1 MAFKLRPYQQRAVN
15 DCLDFIYNKN
25 VKSGIVVA
33 PTGAGKS
40 LIVANLA
47 KELKQPVLCL
57 QPSKELLEQNYAKY
71 TSYGL
76 EASVFS
82 ASLGKKEI
90 GDVIFAT
97 PKSVANS
104 IKLFSHIKYI
114 IIDECHLGTK
124 KGGIIHST
132 VEALKPKKVIGL
144 TATPIYL
151 QTIMEGSILKMM
163 NRSQSSFMRNI
174 IHVTQIK
181 ELTDNGYWSDL
192 LYENRYVDTSMLKMN
207 SSGAEFSTES
217 MERMYINNNTR
228 ENLLTEI
235 QQLKKE
241 GRKSIL
247 VFVPSVE
254 EANSLARIVPDSESA
269 SAETKKK
276 ERERIVSEFKAGKVK
291 VLFNCNLFA
300 VGFDHP
306 ELDAIITTR
315 PTASLAVYYQQ
326 VGRGCRIADGK
337 KNCKIVDL
345 AGNSYRFGKV
355 EELNFDDIDGHGW
368 GMFAGDRLI
377 SSIIMSDGFDITKTD
392 IRNKLRESLTT
403 TNPILV
409 KGKIRF
415 TFGKYKG
422 MKIADVYTKDAN
434 YLYWMASDKFETYTH
449 TAKKLKKDISE
460 YLKNVNLV
468 NHVKKNQ
475 N

>member
-1 MAFKLRPYQQRAVN
+1 MAFKLRAYQTEAIN
-15 DCLDFIYNKN
+15 DCLDFIYKKN
-25 VKSGIVVA
+25 AKYGIVVA

-57 QPSKELLEQNYAKY
+57 QPSKELLEQNYEKY

-82 ASLGKKEI
+82 ASLGKKEV

-104 IKLFSHIKYI
+104 IELFSHIKYI

-132 VEALKPKKVIGL
+132 VNALKPKKVIGL

-151 QTIMEGSILKMM
+151 KSIMEGSILKMM
-163 NRSQSSFMRNI
+163 NRTKDSFMRNI

-181 ELTDNGYWSDL
+181 DLTEKGYWSEL
-192 LYENRYVDTSMLKMN
+192 IYENRYVDTSMLRMN
-207 SSGAEFSTES
+207 SSGAEFSNES
-217 MERMYINNNTR
+217 MQRMYTNNNTR
-228 ENLLTEI
+228 ANLLQEI
-235 QQLKKE
+235 KLLSQE
-241 GRKSIL
+241 GRNSIL

-254 EANSLARIVPDSESA
+254 EANSLADIVEDSASA

-276 ERERIVSEFKAGKVK
+276 DRERIVREFKEGKIK

-326 VGRGCRIADGK
+326 IGRGCRIAEGK
-337 KNCKIVDL
+337 ANCKIIDL
-345 AGNSYRFGKV
+345 AGNSLRFGKV
-355 EELNFDDIDGHGW
+355 ENLTFEDLDGHGW

-377 SSIIMSDGFDITKTD
+377 SSVIISNGFDITKQD
-392 IRNKLRESLTT
+392 IKAKVSNNIVES
-403 TNPILV
+403 NPLLSKGNLV
-409 KGKIRF
+409 F

-422 MKIADVYTKDAN
+422 DSIADIYNKDSR
-434 YLYWMASDKFETYTH
+434 YLYWIASDKFETFTS
-449 TAKKLKKDISE
+449 TASKTKKNVCD
-460 YLKNVNLV
+460 YLKNINLV
-468 NHVKKNQ
+468 NNVK
-475 N
+475 

>member
-1 MAFKLRPYQQRAVN
+1 MAFKLRPYQQQAVD

-25 VKSGIVVA
+25 AKSGIVVA

-104 IKLFSHIKYI
+104 MELFSHIKYI

-124 KGGIIHST
+124 RRGTIHST

-151 QTIMEGSILKMM
+151 KSTMEGSILKMM
-163 NRSQSSFMRNI
+163 NRTKDSFMRNI

-181 ELTDNGYWSDL
+181 ELTDKGFWSEL
-192 LYENRYVDTSMLKMN
+192 LYENRYVDTSMLRMN
-207 SSGAEFSTES
+207 SSGAEFSKES
-217 MERMYINNNTR
+217 MQRMYVDNNTR
-228 ENLLTEI
+228 ENLLREI
-235 QQLKKE
+235 DMLRKE

-254 EANSLARIVPDSESA
+254 EANSLADIVEGSASA

-276 ERERIVSEFKAGKVK
+276 ERERIVREFKEGKIE

-306 ELDAIITTR
+306 ELDAIVSSR

-337 KNCKIVDL
+337 QNCKIIDL
-345 AGNSYRFGKV
+345 AGNSFRFGKV
-355 EELNFDDIDGHGW
+355 EGLTFENFIGHGW

-377 SSIIMSDGFDITKTD
+377 SSVILSDGFDITKQD
-392 IRNKLRESLTT
+392 IKAKAVNNIVQD
-403 TNPILV
+403 NPSIS
-409 KGKIRF
+409 KGNLMF

-422 MKIADVYTKDAN
+422 YSIAEVYNKDSR
-434 YLYWMASDKFETYTH
+434 YLYWMASSKFETYSATASK
-449 TAKKLKKDISE
+449 AKKDVCE

-468 NHVKKNQ
+468 NNAK
-475 N
+475 